1 MSSQNGAMI
10 GGEDRKVK
18 SVLAGLVYDVPNDST
33 PFVFT
38 CNSPDGVTHNI
49 KLNIIAAEIKYTFH
63 IMSCSLT

>member
-18 SVLAGLVYDVPNDST
+18 LVIKAVVYDLPNEST

-38 CNSPDGVTHNI
+38 CIGRCVMHNI
-49 KLNIIAAEIKYTFH
+49 NIIAAEIK
-63 IMSCSLT
+63 